1 MPRTRTAAL
10 SIFLSSLVLTGVL
23 WSTPASAAPTLKQA
37 REHIAR
43 ISHWRARAE
52 KIFPGPAGLTG
63 VLLEIRGRKMIGWL
77 TADDQY
83 LLLGNLIGP
92 CGASETRASMEH
104 LGLISKPMPAA
115 KFALSSVRANGFTV
129 GRKGP
134 LLTVFIDPN
143 CIYCHK
149 FYAQIMPLV
158 KAGRV
163 RVRFIPVA
171 FLKSSSAGKSAAL
184 LTAKDPAAALAKN
197 EKGFDIARE
206 EGGVTPVANPSA
218 AVQAKVKTNTE
229 LLAKAGQVAT
239 PTLLYCNRQ
248 GKPVLLQ
255 GLPKGTVSRMMKTIG
270 PFRDGRCTPAG

>member
-10 SIFLSSLVLTGVL
+10 SVLLSSLILTGVL
-23 WSTPASAAPTLKQA
+23 WFSPASAAPTLKQT

-43 ISHWRARAE
+43 ISHGRARVE

-63 VLLEIRGRKMIGWL
+63 VLLEVQSRKMVGWL
-77 TADDQY
+77 TADGQY

-92 CGASETRASMEH
+92 GGTSETRAAMEH

-115 KFALSSVRANGFTV
+115 KFALSSVRAEGFTV

-134 LLTVFIDPN
+134 LLTAFIDPN

-149 FYAQIMPLV
+149 FYAEVMPLV

-171 FLKSSSAGKSAAL
+171 FLKSSSTGKSAAL
-184 LTAKDPAAALAKN
+184 LSAKDPAAALAKN
-197 EKGFDIARE
+197 EKGFDVARE
-206 EGGVTPVANPSA
+206 EGGIPPVANPSA
-218 AVQAKVKTNTE
+218 AVQAKVKANTK
-229 LLAKAGQVAT
+229 LLAKTGQVAT
-239 PTLLYCNRQ
+239 PTLLYCDRR
-248 GKPVLLQ
+248 GKPVILH
-255 GLPKGTVSRMMKTIG
+255 GLPKDAITRMMKTIG
-270 PFRDGRCTPAG
+270 PFHGGRCTPAG